1 MNSMGLKNNKDLKL
15 IWVRETT
22 RAGETKPD
30 EQTNFAHRSS
40 STQPWHISRPSEI
53 GGGFRA
59 FPVSRS
65 HSAAC
70 SPPLTHP
77 SWGSEWTNVASFPPL
92 LQEISPKENTA
103 VRAELSGSGSHER
116 LWSHAALSVC
126 LWMSLRG
133 SSRRRDECE
142 ARDESRGQ
150 GTPSSHGGLNPA
162 LCGCRRSLS
171 HVRMTRGH
179 TVSESL
185 YYHFSLIEWNKTGN
199 WGLCSSQ

>member
-1 MNSMGLKNNKDLKL
+1 MSKQTSPTVHHQHNRGTFHIRVKSEEGSGLFQYLVL
-15 IWVRETT
+15 T
-22 RAGETKPD
+22 RL
-30 EQTNFAHRSS
+30 
-40 STQPWHISRPSEI
+40 
-53 GGGFRA
+53 
-59 FPVSRS
+59 
-65 HSAAC
+65 AC

-162 LCGCRRSLS
+162 LCGCRHSLS

-179 TVSESL
+179 TVWSKDSESL